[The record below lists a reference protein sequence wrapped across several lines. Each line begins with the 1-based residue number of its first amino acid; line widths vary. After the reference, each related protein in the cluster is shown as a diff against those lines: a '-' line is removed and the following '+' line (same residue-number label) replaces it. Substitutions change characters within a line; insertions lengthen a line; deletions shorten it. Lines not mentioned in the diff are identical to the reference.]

1 MNERDR
7 AGTSADAVSIVFR
20 SPFQGARQPQFGLR
34 AILRHANTLLIWLRK
49 CGRVLTVCCPEGTNE
64 RSQAIYCLET
74 HSIEDPSRR
83 ARSDPYSGL
92 INRPHGGAP
101 VGPNHTVPYGT
112 VPVFAPKPG
121 NKLPGYFH
129 NVPTGQRHLTPVH
142 EFGATSL
149 RVARFEDQYEA
160 PCASLALATP
170 LHYSVTPLLHWF
182 LACSPHHDLTTLP

>member
-1 MNERDR
+1 MNERER
-7 AGTSADAVSIVFR
+7 AGTSANTVSIAFR
-20 SPFQGARQPQFGLR
+20 SPLQGARQPQFGLR
-34 AILRHANTLLIWLRK
+34 AILRRSNTLSIWLRK
-49 CGRVLTVCCPEGTNE
+49 CGRVLTVCRPEGTNE

-92 INRPHGGAP
+92 INRPRGGAP

-142 EFGATSL
+142 EFGATLL

-160 PCASLALATP
+160 PCGSFALPIP
-170 LHYSVTPLLHWF
+170 LHCSNTPPLL
-182 LACSPHHDLTTLP
+182 

>member
-112 VPVFAPKPG
+112 KTLNTCPRIRCHITTRGTIRGPVRSAVCEPRPS
-121 NKLPGYFH
+121 N
-129 NVPTGQRHLTPVH
+129 T
-142 EFGATSL
+142 
-149 RVARFEDQYEA
+149 
-160 PCASLALATP
+160 
-170 LHYSVTPLLHWF
+170 TPLLRHSITP
-182 LACSPHHDLTTLP
+182 L